1 MATPVILPR
10 QGQSVESCIITEILI
25 KKGDEVKEGN
35 LLARYETDKA
45 AFEIEAEISGT
56 VLEVLVEEGDE
67 VPVLDNIMILGEP
80 GEDTSEFKAEG
91 RRQKAEISD
100 KDQGKKDQVVEEQEV
115 TKENLSPLFKSLPRT
130 RSGGETGGYWTE
142 GKLKISPRAKR
153 KALALGV
160 PVANLRGSGP
170 KGRIIEGD
178 VIEYSFSSGAMSPL
192 AAEMAEKTGLSA
204 PVTGS
209 GPGGRVLSSDLQK
222 ASLES
227 GAESSVKK
235 LSNIRRII
243 AEKMH
248 ASLQNSAQLTHHM
261 SADAR
266 VMLNL
271 RKEIKKKVDTEGYQ
285 NVTLNDM
292 VCFAVIKALKK
303 MPEINSHFLG
313 DSIRTF
319 SKVHLGIAVDTERG
333 LMVPAL
339 RNADDLSIEQLSTGL
354 KALANSCKS
363 GNIDPDLLAP
373 TAATFTISNLGAF
386 GVEMFTP
393 VINLPQSGILGV
405 NTIITRPG
413 DVGGGIIGF
422 IPYMGLSLT
431 YDHRTIDGAPASAF
445 LREIKEQ
452 IENLT
457 ILDRG

>member
-1 MATPVILPR
+1 
-10 QGQSVESCIITEILI
+10 
-25 KKGDEVKEGN
+25 
-35 LLARYETDKA
+35 
-45 AFEIEAEISGT
+45 
-56 VLEVLVEEGDE
+56 
-67 VPVLDNIMILGEP
+67 
-80 GEDTSEFKAEG
+80 
-91 RRQKAEISD
+91 
-100 KDQGKKDQVVEEQEV
+100 
-115 TKENLSPLFKSLPRT
+115 
-130 RSGGETGGYWTE
+130 
-142 GKLKISPRAKR
+142 
-153 KALALGV
+153 
-160 PVANLRGSGP
+160 
-170 KGRIIEGD
+170 
-178 VIEYSFSSGAMSPL
+178 MSPL
-192 AAEMAEKTGLSA
+192 AAELAEKTGLSA
-204 PVTGS
+204 PIQGS

-222 ASLES
+222 ASIES
-227 GAESSVKK
+227 EADSSVKK

-266 VMLNL
+266 AMLNL
-271 RKEIKKKVDTEGYQ
+271 RKEIKKKVDAEGYQ

-319 SKVHLGIAVDTERG
+319 SKVHLGIAVDTDRG
-333 LMVPAL
+333 LMVPTL
-339 RNADDLSIEQLSTGL
+339 RNADDLGIEQLSAQL

-363 GNIDPDLLAP
+363 GNIDPDLLSP

-405 NTIITRPG
+405 NTIINRPG

-422 IPYMGLSLT
+422 IPYMGISLT

-452 IENLT
+452 IEQLNIKL
-457 ILDRG
+457 